1 MSTGI
6 IQKRPVLVILFAFLF
21 WGSFQF
27 INPVYANVNP
37 SNQVV
42 MIQFEQGV
50 SEAERIQLIEQ
61 MGGEL
66 VTWMAPIDTAIVNL
80 QAANQRN
87 ISRAMQELASVP
99 QVVMAEY
106 DAQTSPILAEAP
118 GRTAYATQ
126 STIPPTP
133 VQVNDPDFNNPQ
145 RVYAPSLIQLTTGW
159 GYSMG
164 QSNVV
169 VAVVDSGVNAQ
180 HPDLQGRILPGYDF
194 VNNDNDPDD
203 DHGHGTHVAGIIAA
217 NANNGIGSAG
227 VCPNCSILPVK
238 VLNSSNVGTWSDVVQ
253 GIIYAVE
260 QNAGVINLSLGGT
273 SDIQTVRNAV
283 NYAVENNVIVV
294 AAAGNSRSDVPFF
307 PAAIEEVIA
316 VSATRNDDT
325 IWSLSNYG
333 DYIDVAAPGFA
344 VYSTFADLNNYYGG
358 YTFMSG
364 TSMAAPHVAGL
375 VGLIRSQ
382 QPDRTLAE
390 IRQLISE
397 NATDLGDPGRD
408 IYFGNGRIDVGASL
422 AAGAPQPQATAQL
435 GGTVWHDENTDGQ
448 WNGDETIEQ
457 ESVTIQVYDA
467 AGNMVS
473 GTTVQEGEWQIS
485 SLYPGRYEVRAT
497 TSARLVFTS
506 TNVYI
511 VNLQEGQ
518 RIDNLNFG
526 LAQIDQAAQ
535 IHAVFL
541 PAVVGN

>member
-1 MSTGI
+1 MDTGI
-6 IQKRPVLVILFAFLF
+6 IQKRPVLVIIFAFLF
-21 WGSFQF
+21 WMSFQF
-27 INPVYANVNP
+27 LNPVYA
-37 SNQVV
+37 SLGLSDQVV

-66 VTWMAPIDTAIVNL
+66 VSWMAPIDTAVVNL
-80 QAANQRN
+80 RATQRS
-87 ISRAMQELASVP
+87 ISRSMQDVASAP
-99 QVVMAEY
+99 QVVLAEY
-106 DAQTSPILAEAP
+106 DSMTSPILAEAP
-118 GRTAYATQ
+118 GRTTYAVQ
-126 STIPPTP
+126 STIPPVP

-159 GYSMG
+159 GYNMG
-164 QSNVV
+164 QPNVV
-169 VAVVDSGVNAQ
+169 IAVLDSGVNAQ

-194 VNNDNDPDD
+194 VNNDDDPHD

-238 VLNSSNVGTWSDVVQ
+238 VLNSSNVGTWSDVVR
-253 GIIYAVE
+253 GIIYAVD
-260 QNAGVINLSLGGT
+260 QNADVINLSLGGT

-325 IWSLSNYG
+325 IWSLSNFG
-333 DYIDVAAPGFA
+333 SHIDVAAPGFA
-344 VYSTFADLNNYYGG
+344 IYSTFADLDNYYGG

-364 TSMAAPHVAGL
+364 TSMAAPHVAAL

-382 QPDRTLAE
+382 QQGRTLAE
-390 IRQLISE
+390 VRQLVRDY
-397 NATDLGDPGRD
+397 ATDLGEPGWD
-408 IYFGNGRIDVGASL
+408 AYFGHGRIDVAASL
-422 AAGAPQPQATAQL
+422 AAGAPQPVASARL
-435 GGTVWHDENTDGQ
+435 GGVVWHDENADGLWDQ
-448 WNGDETIEQ
+448 DETLEH
-457 ESVTIQVYDA
+457 ELVTIRVYDA
-467 AGNMVS
+467 VGTMVAS
-473 GTTVQEGEWQIS
+473 TTVQSGEWWIN
-485 SLYPGRYEVRAT
+485 SLYSGRYEVRAS

-506 TNVYI
+506 SNVYT

-518 RIDNLNFG
+518 HIDNLNFS
-526 LAQIDQAAQ
+526 LAPIDLSAQ
-535 IHAVFL
+535 THAVFL
-541 PAVVGN
+541 PAVVGK